1 MPTLVSP
8 ADGAAG
14 VSLTPKM
21 TWNNASTAATG
32 AVTYRL
38 QVSSASAFGSAS
50 LVYQKDSIGDTS
62 FTVAATLTSNAKYY
76 WRVGVKDAA
85 GHAAYSAIDSFTVA
99 AVATLPILVSP
110 ADGAAEYR

>member
-1 MPTLVSP
+1 MAGHGAAYSAIDSFTTIVAVATLPTLVSP

-38 QVSSASAFGSAS
+38 QVSGASAFGSAS
-50 LVYQKDSIGDTS
+50 VVYQKDSISDTS
-62 FTVAATLTSNAKYY
+62 FAIAATLTSNAKYY
-76 WRVGVKDAA
+76 WRVGVKDVA
-85 GHAAYSAIDSFTVA
+85 GHGGGVLGY
-99 AVATLPILVSP
+99 
-110 ADGAAEYR
+110 